1 MISLTLFLVVAAV
14 ICWIIATFGIST
26 RFNLIAAG
34 LALFGIAYLL
44 GAVGPVS

>member
-1 MISLTLFLVVAAV
+1 MISLTMFLIVAAV
-14 ICWIIATFGIST
+14 ICWILATFGVGS

-44 GAVGPVS
+44 GAV